1 VVAHASE
8 WMSGREKEQDMLAAK
23 IVLGVAVLNMILL
36 ISALAMNVLRV
47 YFG

>member
-1 VVAHASE
+1 
-8 WMSGREKEQDMLAAK
+8 MDDGQEKEQGMLAAK

-36 ISALAMNVLRV
+36 ISALAMNVLLV